1 MNRVQYKPCRVLVIQ
16 RHFNRPDSEM
26 IETWKKQFSL
36 QQLSLQ
42 HDTPIVFV
50 ISQWQKEKKPSIFYL
65 VYRWAVAILFFVT
78 LVISIIDLKHPNS
91 SDKAKWLIY
100 LTNWGYTICTLQ
112 ALLGALIL
120 SVCVLAPRLRSKPNL
135 EASTLKAY
143 KLYWVTYVVATDIA
157 FGITAL
163 YWSLIYDGSSMGFD
177 AMNFFV
183 HANNSVLMMIDLF
196 VVAHPIRLLHC
207 CYPIVFGIC
216 YAVFS
221 VIYYAAG
228 GISKENKVYIYNILD
243 WRKPGR
249 TTLVCFGVLGFIVV
263 LHVVVWGLHKFRMW
277 IHSRRATEERD
288 GMGGKSNVEPS
299 VNLGYVNEGLA
310 TDKV

>member
-1 MNRVQYKPCRVLVIQ
+1 VIQ

-91 SDKAKWLIY
+91 PDKAKWLIY

-163 YWSLIYDGSSMGFD
+163 YWSLIYDG
-177 AMNFFV
+177 
-183 HANNSVLMMIDLF
+183 
-196 VVAHPIRLLHC
+196 
-207 CYPIVFGIC
+207 
-216 YAVFS
+216 
-221 VIYYAAG
+221 
-228 GISKENKVYIYNILD
+228 
-243 WRKPGR
+243 W
-249 TTLVCFGVLGFIVV
+249 
-263 LHVVVWGLHKFRMW
+263 
-277 IHSRRATEERD
+277 
-288 GMGGKSNVEPS
+288 
-299 VNLGYVNEGLA
+299 
-310 TDKV
+310 